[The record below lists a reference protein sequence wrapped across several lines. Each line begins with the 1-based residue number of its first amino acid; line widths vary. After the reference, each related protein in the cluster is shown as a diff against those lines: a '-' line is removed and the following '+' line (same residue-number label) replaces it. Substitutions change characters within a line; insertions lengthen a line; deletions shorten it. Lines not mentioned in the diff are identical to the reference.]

1 MRIYELHARD
11 IVRTDS
17 PDDGDR
23 IRLVVPD
30 VFTADDVDRAL
41 DRLRRDVRKVEKQ

>member
-1 MRIYELHARD
+1 MRVYEIHARV
-11 IVRTDS
+11 IVRTDP

-41 DRLRRDVRKVEKQ
+41 DRLRRDVRKAEKQ